1 MDIKNIAKEKGYTMT
16 QIADELGINRVTLAQ
31 SLNGNPTLH
40 RLQEIANLLGCS
52 VGDFFR
58 DEMMGEDKSNNLSV
72 SLTCPHCGKTIRL
85 SVQSDDKD

>member
-16 QIADELGINRVTLAQ
+16 RIADELGINRVTLAQ

-40 RLQEIANLLGCS
+40 RLQEIANVLGCS

-58 DEMMGEDKSNNLSV
+58 DETVGHPDVSNTI
-72 SLTCPHCGKTIRL
+72 SLICPHCHKSIRL
-85 SVQSDDKD
+85 SIQSDDND

>member
-16 QIADELGINRVTLAQ
+16 RIADELGINRVTLAQ

-40 RLQEIANLLGCS
+40 RLQEIANVLGCS

-58 DEMMGEDKSNNLSV
+58 DETVESTNVSNTI
-72 SLTCPHCGKTIRL
+72 SLICPHCHKSIRL
-85 SVQSDDKD
+85 SIQSDDND

>member
-16 QIADELGINRVTLAQ
+16 RIADELGINRVTLAQ

-40 RLQEIANLLGCS
+40 RLQEIANVLGCS

-58 DEMMGEDKSNNLSV
+58 DETVESTNVSNTL

-85 SVQSDDKD
+85 SIKSDD

>member
-1 MDIKNIAKEKGYTMT
+1 MDIKKIAKEKGYTMSR
-16 QIADELGINRVTLAQ
+16 IADELGINRVTLAQ

-40 RLQEIANLLGCS
+40 RLQEIANVLGCS

-58 DEMMGEDKSNNLSV
+58 DETVESTDVSNTL

-85 SVQSDDKD
+85 SIQGDEE

>member
-16 QIADELGINRVTLAQ
+16 RIADELGINRVTLAQ

-40 RLQEIANLLGCS
+40 RLKEIANVLGCS

-58 DEMMGEDKSNNLSV
+58 DETVESTDVSNTL

-85 SVQSDDKD
+85 SIKSDD

>member
-1 MDIKNIAKEKGYTMT
+1 MDIKKIAKEKGYTMT

-58 DEMMGEDKSNNLSV
+58 DETVGPTDDSNTL
-72 SLTCPHCGKTIRL
+72 SLTCPHCHKSIRL
-85 SVQSDDKD
+85 SIQSDDKD

>member
-1 MDIKNIAKEKGYTMT
+1 MDIKNIAKEKGYTMMR
-16 QIADELGINRVTLAQ
+16 IADELGINRVTLAQ

-40 RLQEIANLLGCS
+40 RLQEIANVLGCS

-58 DEMMGEDKSNNLSV
+58 DETVGPPGASNTL

>member
-16 QIADELGINRVTLAQ
+16 RIADELGINRVTLAQ

-40 RLQEIANLLGCS
+40 RLQEIANVLGCS

-58 DEMMGEDKSNNLSV
+58 DETVGSPGDSNTL
-72 SLTCPHCGKTIRL
+72 SLTCPHCHKSIRL
-85 SVQSDDKD
+85 SIQGDDKD

>member
-16 QIADELGINRVTLAQ
+16 RIADELGINRVTLAQ

-40 RLQEIANLLGCS
+40 RLQEIANVLGCS

-58 DEMMGEDKSNNLSV
+58 DETVQSQGVSNTL
-72 SLTCPHCGKTIRL
+72 SLTCPHCHKSIRL
-85 SVQSDDKD
+85 SIQSDDND

>member
-16 QIADELGINRVTLAQ
+16 RIADELGINRVTLAQ

-40 RLQEIANLLGCS
+40 RLQEIANVLGCS

-58 DEMMGEDKSNNLSV
+58 DETVESTCVSNTL

-85 SVQSDDKD
+85 SIQGED

>member
-1 MDIKNIAKEKGYTMT
+1 MDIKKIAKEKGYTMAK
-16 QIADELGINRVTLAQ
+16 IADELGINRVTLAQ

-40 RLQEIANLLGCS
+40 KLQDIASVLDCS

-58 DEMMGEDKSNNLSV
+58 DEMAEDKSNRPSI

-85 SVQSDDKD
+85 SVQSED